1 MMERTP
7 VSEWMTPNPYTIS
20 AHSYIVEAYHLMKEH
35 NIRRLPVVDDHELV
49 GIVTLSDVRGAAPLG
64 IPDMLEINYVLAQI
78 KVERVMTRKVITVE
92 ADAPIKEAARLLLEH
107 KFGGLP
113 VVQEGQ
119 LVGIISEADI
129 FRMVIQQHEE
139 VIL

>member
-1 MMERTP
+1 MIERTP
-7 VSEWMTPNPYTIS
+7 VSEWMTPNPYTIGS
-20 AHSYIVEAYHLMKEH
+20 HSYIVEAYHLMKEH
-35 NIRRLPVVDDHELV
+35 HIRRLPVVDDHELV

-64 IPDMLEINYVLAQI
+64 MPDMLEINYVLAQI
-78 KVERVMTRKVITVE
+78 KVERVMTRKVITVD
-92 ADAPIKEAARLLLEH
+92 ADAPITEAARLLLEY

-129 FRMVIQQHEE
+129 FRMVIQQHGE